1 MVGRDKSPA
10 HHFYIKEKLMSMNPD
25 ELVSFANTFSN
36 RAGGPMVK
44 KKSAAQRRRAKAK
57 SLKNAAYV
65 ALGSSAGKKTKNSG
79 GKSTAG
85 SKSTNGKSIGSGK
98 GMVTNKDVVS
108 NKPIVTPA
116 NKPIVK
122 PVTKSINAGAYI
134 IPPKK
139 AAAPSATQVKNS
151 KAASTAIANRSAAY
165 VALGSPKGVK
175 KKAPKASGLKAGFF
189 TKSTG
194 SATSANAGPYVM
206 PPKKKTTT
214 TGNGPSKP
222 SASRASSR

>member
-1 MVGRDKSPA
+1 
-10 HHFYIKEKLMSMNPD
+10 MSMNPD

-36 RAGGPMVK
+36 RASGPMVK

-85 SKSTNGKSIGSGK
+85 SKSTGSGK
-98 GMVTNKDVVS
+98 GMVANKDVVVT
-108 NKPIVTPA
+108 KPIVTPA
-116 NKPIVK
+116 N
-122 PVTKSINAGAYI
+122 KSINAGAYI
-134 IPPKK
+134 IPAKK

-151 KAASTAIANRSAAY
+151 KAATTAIANRSAAY

-175 KKAPKASGLKAGFF
+175 KKAPKAGGLKAGFF

-194 SATSANAGPYVM
+194 S
-206 PPKKKTTT
+206 TT
-214 TGNGPSKP
+214 TGNGPNKLSP
-222 SASRASSR
+222 SRASSR